1 MSDSDCTVQL
11 PVPAHICM
19 KETSF
24 PLNEFTVGTFS
35 NMLLFDSSK
44 KIPVSVLSIKAIP
57 GPMSGRHNEVT
68 PNQTLVEHS
77 VVWQYA
83 RVCVCATIV
92 QQSENNVYFTDYP
105 GFLLPLLTL
114 LLQSPVHLTTTLCH
128 NSYLLAISFIYYF
141 QVTIL
146 NMYFKY
152 LCFTSFH
159 NSNSMDIFFF
169 QSNHNFKLSF

>member
-83 RVCVCATIV
+83 RVCVCV
-92 QQSENNVYFTDYP
+92 QPLCNNQKIMFILLIIQVSCYHCSLSYFS
-105 GFLLPLLTL
+105 
-114 LLQSPVHLTTTLCH
+114 LQ
-128 NSYLLAISFIYYF
+128 
-141 QVTIL
+141 
-146 NMYFKY
+146 
-152 LCFTSFH
+152 FT
-159 NSNSMDIFFF
+159 
-169 QSNHNFKLSF
+169 